1 MTVPDRKFGQFA
13 ARLLMAAGM
22 GAGIVGVLL
31 WTFGVRIHVPD
42 WMWRVAAV
50 KLTFAAAA
58 GLVAVGALLLRH
70 LNKRER
76 METAVGGAQ
85 PNEPLDALAAAPWTP
100 GLRKREQEPQ
110 RITTP
115 PEPHTP

>member
-1 MTVPDRKFGQFA
+1 VPGRKFGQFA

-22 GAGIVGVLL
+22 GAGIVGVLV
-31 WTFGVRIHVPD
+31 WTFGLRIHVPE

-50 KLTFAAAA
+50 KLTFAAAG
-58 GLVAVGALLLRH
+58 GLVAAGALLLRH
-70 LNKRER
+70 LKKRER
-76 METAVGGAQ
+76 METALGAQ
-85 PNEPLDALAAAPWTP
+85 PNEPLGALGAAPWTP
-100 GLRKREQEPQ
+100 ELHKREQEPQ

>member
-1 MTVPDRKFGQFA
+1 VPGRKFGQFA

-22 GAGIVGVLL
+22 GAGIVGVLV
-31 WTFGVRIHVPD
+31 WTFGLRIYVPE

-58 GLVAVGALLLRH
+58 GLVAAGALLLRH
-70 LNKRER
+70 LKKRER
-76 METAVGGAQ
+76 METALGGAQ
-85 PNEPLDALAAAPWTP
+85 PNEPFGALGAAPWTP
-100 GLRKREQEPQ
+100 PEVRMREQEPQ